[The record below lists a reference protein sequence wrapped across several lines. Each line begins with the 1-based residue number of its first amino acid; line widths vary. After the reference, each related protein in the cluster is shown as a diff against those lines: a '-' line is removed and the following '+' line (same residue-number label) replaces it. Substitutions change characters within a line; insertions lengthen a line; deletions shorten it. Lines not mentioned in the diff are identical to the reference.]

1 MSALL
6 SVSVFTAFRLFA
18 AADFAH
24 CLAVPFQIRPH
35 CVKSRT
41 SAAHLHRNRCNTL
54 LPPVLCISIVFP
66 TDHKICIITKYLSVV
81 CKYDVFI
88 RCTQC
93 IVRKPLH
100 LIFCGRLVY
109 RCPSKKPNCICNST
123 LYGKQGNTPLRPHLV
138 TIRIY
143 LLIAMFII
151 CILDFLCIRQCLMHF
166 DYAVLTLGTVSTLC
180 TLIGVISLI
189 SCIVLFRHCSK
200 K

>member
-6 SVSVFTAFRLFA
+6 SVSVFTASSICRRRLRTLLSSSVPN
-18 AADFAH
+18 AH
-24 CLAVPFQIRPH
+24 HTAS
-35 CVKSRT
+35 KSRT
-41 SAAHLHRNRCNTL
+41 FADHLHRNRCNTP

-81 CKYDVFI
+81 CQYDVFI

-123 LYGKQGNTPLRPHLV
+123 LYGKQGQYTASPPFSNDPHLSAD
-138 TIRIY
+138 R
-143 LLIAMFII
+143 
-151 CILDFLCIRQCLMHF
+151 
-166 DYAVLTLGTVSTLC
+166 TVYYMYFGFSVHSTM
-180 TLIGVISLI
+180 SDA
-189 SCIVLFRHCSK
+189 F
-200 K
+200 